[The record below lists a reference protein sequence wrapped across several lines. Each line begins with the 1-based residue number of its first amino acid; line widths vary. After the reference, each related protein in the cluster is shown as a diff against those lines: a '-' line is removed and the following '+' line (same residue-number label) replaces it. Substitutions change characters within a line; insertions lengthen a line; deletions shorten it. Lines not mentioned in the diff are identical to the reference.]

1 MGIPSYYKKLITNNP
16 GLVTNN
22 HPNETIDWLFMDF
35 NCLIYHCLHKEDTP
49 IYPGNEHKEEWE
61 KQFISCIVQY
71 CLKIIKQIHPTKGVY
86 IAIDGVVPM
95 AKMKQ
100 QRLRRFKSSWLS
112 KHTNDSSKP
121 KWDTNSI
128 TPGTNFMKILHHALL
143 KMIRESGKKWI
154 LSTSDEPGEGEHKI
168 ISQWRTNKYNGNFAI
183 YGLDADLIVLSIL
196 GKETCSINKIWLF
209 REEQEAG
216 KTKYNI
222 LHEEIYEWFSIDIL
236 YEWLTLSYSSENKKQ
251 FILMYCFSMSF
262 LGNDFLPTSLSLKI
276 RDNGHS
282 HLLSILNNLMTQQ
295 HYIIEPDTY
304 NISFDNILSLFSML
318 ANTEPLSIRNYISKK
333 IASSRNIEKSDK
345 IDDNN
350 IPLFHIEEKVLVD
363 SKNNLLQN
371 WKDKYL
377 SFFSGYS
384 SNDIP
389 LLCEQYLYGIQWI
402 WSYYLGQYDKVCFN
416 WMYSH
421 SIPPLWEWLY
431 LYLKSN
437 CLPNFPNKIELT
449 ANDITPLEQLS
460 LVLPLDSWS
469 LISSC
474 SERKFPIYAPQYY
487 PDSFLFDTFGK
498 RFFWE
503 CESII
508 PIPTILEIKNIIKFN
523 TSSYS

>member
-1 MGIPSYYKKLITNNP
+1 MGIPSYYKKLISNNP
-16 GLVTNN
+16 GLVTND

-35 NCLIYHCLHKEDTP
+35 NCLIYHCLHKENTP
-49 IYPGNEHKEEWE
+49 EYYSNNKEEWE
-61 KQFISCIVQY
+61 KEFVINIISY
-71 CLKIIKQIHPTKGVY
+71 CLSIIKKVQPVKGVY

-100 QRLRRFKSSWLS
+100 QRLRRFKSAWLS
-112 KHTNDSSKP
+112 KNTNESNQ

-128 TPGTNFMKILHHALL
+128 TPGTKFMQKLHQGLRT
-143 KMIRESGKKWI
+143 MIQQSGQKWI

-168 ISQWRTNKYNGNFAI
+168 ISQWRTNNYHGNFAI

-196 GKETCSINKIWLF
+196 GKETCNIDKIWLF
-209 REEQEAG
+209 REQQDGG
-216 KTKYNI
+216 KTQYN
-222 LHEEIYEWFSIDIL
+222 LLQEELYEWFSIDIL
-236 YEWLTLSYSSENKKQ
+236 YNWLTSSYSYEHKKY

-262 LGNDFLPTSLSLKI
+262 LGNDFLPSSLSLKI

-282 HLLSILNNLMTQQ
+282 NLLSILNQLMAQQ
-295 HYIIEPDTY
+295 LYIIEPNNYT
-304 NISFDNILSLFSML
+304 ISFKSILSLFKIL
-318 ANTEPLSIRNYISKK
+318 AKNEISGIHNYISKK
-333 IASSRNIEKSDK
+333 VMFSRNIEKTNK

-350 IPLFHIEEKVLVD
+350 IPLFNIEEKHLVD
-363 SKNNLLQN
+363 SRNNLLKD
-371 WKDKYL
+371 WKNKYL

-384 SNDIP
+384 LHDIP
-389 LLCEQYLYGIQWI
+389 KLCEQYLYGIQWI
-402 WSYYLGQYDKVCFN
+402 WSYYLGQYDKICFN

-431 LYLKSN
+431 EYLQSN
-437 CLPNFPNKIELT
+437 SLPNFPNKIELT
-449 ANDITPLEQLS
+449 ANDITPLEQLT

-469 LISSC
+469 LLPSC
-474 SERKFPIYAPQYY
+474 LEKRFPIYAPYYY
-487 PDSFLFDTFGK
+487 PDSFTFDTLGK

-523 TSSYS
+523 TSSYN